1 MFSSDLICLR
11 RGELWAMEAPT
22 RTLANLLTQ
31 CDVLVDIEIEKRKN
45 KEAAEAKL
53 AAEIAEKERQ
63 ERLT

>member
-1 MFSSDLICLR
+1 
-11 RGELWAMEAPT
+11 MEAPT